1 MAKRYLVKKKRSFY
15 VVRRKNGTFK
25 KWTAVGKSLRADRRT
40 KAKTIVKSGY
50 GHRGDQ
56 KRR

>member
-1 MAKRYLVKKKRSFY
+1 MAKRYLIKKKFY
-15 VVRRKNGTFK
+15 VVRRKDGTFK
-25 KWTAVGKSLRADRRT
+25 RWTRVGKSLKADRRT
-40 KAKTIVKSGY
+40 KAKRIVKSGY

>member
-1 MAKRYLVKKKRSFY
+1 MAKRYLVKKKFY
-15 VVRRKNGTFK
+15 VVRRKDGTFK
-25 KWTAVGKSLRADRRT
+25 KWTRVGKSLKADRKV